1 MKDLICFELNKLFN
15 LKKMI
20 ILSFITVVFLGIM
33 FIFSLKTTDIYT
45 KNNGILNIVQA
56 IQNKR
61 NEMNKYT
68 SDLTDEELQKSVNI
82 FHNIVRDDK
91 NIDVNGNLAI
101 RSKKQIKS
109 FNANSDLA
117 YLAIRAYSPLYTFDP
132 SVLDWINLD
141 SIRVEDIQNNRILR
155 LKEINPNYQE
165 DAKEDFTFVSG
176 YSLGWQSL
184 LNDLPYVQIFIMI
197 ICAVFSTSFF
207 YVEKKNKVESLL
219 RTSTISSK
227 KLHSIKLISCISTA
241 SLYYWFVILLY
252 TLIKLSVYGFEGG
265 RLMIQTSYLFWLS
278 SLVITFIQAF
288 IINVVLGYLSVLF
301 ITTLSLLLSKLINK
315 KYISDLFIL
324 IFIFFPLMLNNY
336 PKLCFFPT
344 NVIQL
349 SGNILN
355 FNWIGSINYIYI
367 FPVIMIFGVLVMGGF
382 ILMERKV

>member
-1 MKDLICFELNKLFN
+1 MKYLIYFELKKLFN
-15 LKKMI
+15 LKKII

-45 KNNGILNIVQA
+45 NNNGILNIVQA

-101 RSKKQIKS
+101 RSKKQIKN

-165 DAKEDFTFVSG
+165 DAKEDFTFESG

-197 ICAVFSTSFF
+197 ICAVFS
-207 YVEKKNKVESLL
+207 
-219 RTSTISSK
+219 
-227 KLHSIKLISCISTA
+227 
-241 SLYYWFVILLY
+241 
-252 TLIKLSVYGFEGG
+252 
-265 RLMIQTSYLFWLS
+265 M
-278 SLVITFIQAF
+278 
-288 IINVVLGYLSVLF
+288 
-301 ITTLSLLLSKLINK
+301 
-315 KYISDLFIL
+315 
-324 IFIFFPLMLNNY
+324 
-336 PKLCFFPT
+336 
-344 NVIQL
+344 
-349 SGNILN
+349 
-355 FNWIGSINYIYI
+355 
-367 FPVIMIFGVLVMGGF
+367 
-382 ILMERKV
+382 